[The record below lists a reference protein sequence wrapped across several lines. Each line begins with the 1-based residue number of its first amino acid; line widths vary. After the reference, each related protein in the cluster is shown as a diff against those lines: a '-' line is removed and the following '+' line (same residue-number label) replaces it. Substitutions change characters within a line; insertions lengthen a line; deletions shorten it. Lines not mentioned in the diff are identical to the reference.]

1 MKKIYSLALLMMLA
15 VGAFAQRDISVAII
29 NPTNGQTIQTQTPF
43 NLDVVVTIVSGS
55 ITPADTVGYTFNGT
69 NFYLRRNMTKNQG
82 DTIEFH
88 NQLQLD
94 STNQSGTRNLC
105 VLAAIIKNLALE
117 PDADTTNNTT
127 CVSLNVQNVGIG
139 NSPVATAAQIS
150 KTLSIAPNPANNVIS
165 FDFAA
170 ISNDKVQARV
180 VDITGRTVLVQE
192 FAAYTGKND
201 FKLDISGLTSGV
213 YMVELSQNGQSSKGK
228 LIKQ

>member
-15 VGAFAQRDISVAII
+15 VGAFAQRDISVAIT
-29 NPTNGQTIQTQTPF
+29 NPTNGQNIQTQTPF
-43 NLDVVVTIVSGS
+43 NLNLVVTVVSGT
-55 ITPADTVGYTFNGT
+55 INPVDTVLYTFNGS
-69 NFYLRRNMTKNQG
+69 NFYGRFGMTKNQG
-82 DTIEFH
+82 DTIQFSRS
-88 NQLQLD
+88 LQYD
-94 STNQSGTRNLC
+94 STATSGTKNFC
-105 VLAAIIKNLALE
+105 VLAAIYVNGALE
-117 PDADTTNNTT
+117 QDPDTTNNTN

-139 NSPVATAAQIS
+139 NGPVATAAQIS

-201 FKLDISGLTSGV
+201 FKLDISGLNSGV
-213 YMVELSQNGQSSKGK
+213 YMVELSQDGQSSKGK

>member
-15 VGAFAQRDISVAII
+15 VGAFAQRDISVAIT

-43 NLDVVVTIVSGS
+43 NLNLVVTLVSGN
-55 ITPADTVGYTFNGT
+55 IVAADTVLYTFNGS
-69 NFYLRRNMTKNQG
+69 NFFGRTSMTKNQG
-82 DTIEFH
+82 DTIQFQR
-88 NQLQLD
+88 QLQLD
-94 STNQSGTRNLC
+94 STNTSGPKNLC
-105 VLAAIIKNLALE
+105 VLAVIVNGGIE
-117 PDADTTNNTT
+117 PDPDTTNNTN

-139 NSPVATAAQIS
+139 NGPVATAAQIS

>member
-15 VGAFAQRDISVAII
+15 VGAFAQRDISVTIT
-29 NPTNGQTIQTQTPF
+29 NPTNGQNIQTQTPF
-43 NLDVVVTIVSGS
+43 NLNLVVTVVSGT
-55 ITPADTVGYTFNGT
+55 IVPADTIIYTFNGT
-69 NFYLRRNMTKNQG
+69 NFYGKYGMTKNQG
-82 DTIEFH
+82 DTIQFSRS
-88 NQLQLD
+88 LQYD
-94 STNQSGTRNLC
+94 STVTSGSKNFC
-105 VLAAIIKNLALE
+105 VATAIFVNGSIE
-117 PDADTTNNTT
+117 QESDTTNNQN
-127 CVSLNVQNVGIG
+127 CVSVNVQNLSIG
-139 NSPVATAAQIS
+139 NGPVANAAQIS

-201 FKLDISGLTSGV
+201 FKLDISGLNSGV
-213 YMVELSQNGQSSKGK
+213 YMVELSQDGQSSKGK